1 MVEALSLQVEP
12 AKTILSANS
21 LGVHAGSRPLLRDI
35 DLSIHQGEVFG
46 IIGPSGAGKSTLL
59 KVFNRLVDLE
69 SPPLRVTGEVA
80 LDGMDLYAPDIDP
93 DEVRRR
99 VGTLFQ
105 QPVIFPKSI
114 RANAL
119 FGIRHLKRL
128 SRAEQEQRLE
138 EALLSAA
145 LWNEVKDRLDEPAT
159 ILSVGQQQRLCLA
172 RALAITPQVLL
183 MDEPTSSL
191 DPGSTEEIE
200 ALILTLRESLT
211 VVLVTH
217 DLDQAR
223 RVAGV
228 VACVCL
234 RDGVGEVI
242 ETACCGDIFSRPK
255 CAETERYLSR
265 RLEP

>member
-1 MVEALSLQVEP
+1 MVEALRLQVEP

-21 LGVHAGSRPLLRDI
+21 LSVHAGSRPLLRDI
-35 DLSIHQGEVFG
+35 DLSIHQGEIFG

-69 SPPLRVTGEVA
+69 SPPLRVTGVVA
-80 LDGMDLYAPDIDP
+80 LGGTDLYAPDIDT

-119 FGIRHLKRL
+119 FGIRHLKRM

-145 LWNEVKDRLDEPAT
+145 LWNEVKDRLEEPAT

-172 RALAITPQVLL
+172 RALAIAPQVLL

-191 DPGSTEEIE
+191 DPRSTEEIE

-217 DLDQAR
+217 DLDQAQ

-242 ETACCGDIFSRPK
+242 ETACCGDIFSQPR
-255 CAETERYLSR
+255 CAETEQYLSR

>member
-1 MVEALSLQVEP
+1 MAEALSLCIEP
-12 AKTILSANS
+12 AKTVLTADG
-21 LGVHAGSRPLLRDI
+21 LGVHAAARPILRDI
-35 DLSIHQGEVFG
+35 DLSIQQGEIFG
-46 IIGPSGAGKSTLL
+46 VIGPSGAGKSTLL

-69 SPPLRVTGEVA
+69 SPPLGVSGQVA
-80 LDGMDLYAPDIDP
+80 LGGADLYAPEMDP

-99 VGTLFQ
+99 IGTLFQ

-119 FGIRHLKRL
+119 FGLRHLKRM
-128 SRAEQEQRLE
+128 SRAQQDQRLE
-138 EALLSAA
+138 ETLLSAA
-145 LWNEVKDRLDEPAT
+145 LWSEVKDRLDEPAAT
-159 ILSVGQQQRLCLA
+159 LSVGQQQRLCLA
-172 RALAITPQVLL
+172 RALAVEPQVLL

-191 DPGSTEEIE
+191 DPRSTEAIE
-200 ALILTLRESLT
+200 DLILRLRKSLT

-223 RVAGV
+223 RVADV

-242 ETACCGDIFSRPK
+242 ETACCGDIFSQPK
-255 CAETERYLSR
+255 CAETQQYLNR